1 MNRRKFIGIGAG
13 VVATALVLPSQLS
26 AVDFRKKDAKAF
38 ADKDIKSALKDLYGT
53 DTTIKG
59 GVSISAPDIA
69 ENGAVVPI
77 TVSTDKA
84 NVKSIAVFIEG
95 NPEVLAAVFN
105 VPATGIP
112 KYALRV
118 KMKKTGH
125 IIVVANV
132 DGKLY
137 TNKKL
142 VKVTIGG
149 CGG

>member
-1 MNRRKFIGIGAG
+1 MNRRKFIGVGVG
-13 VVATALVLPSQLS
+13 VVAAALVLPSQLS
-26 AVDFRKKDAKAF
+26 AVDFRKKDPKAF
-38 ADKDIKSALKDLYGT
+38 ADKNVKSALKDLYGT
-53 DTTIKG
+53 DATIEGGITIK
-59 GVSISAPDIA
+59 APDIA

-95 NPEVLAAVFN
+95 NPESLAAVFN
-105 VPATGIP
+105 IPAKSIP
-112 KYALRV
+112 KYSLRV
-118 KMKKTGH
+118 KMKKTGN

-137 TNKKL
+137 TSKKL